1 MGAVRLFFHGQ
12 LQIRAYGRDPER
24 FLNLCAGTGVTLYNM
39 KRKEDDVCFVLSVPD
54 FRRAVPLARKSRTFL
69 HICRRS
75 GLPFLLYRNRTRKAY
90 AAGLLL
96 GIFLLYFLS
105 HFLWDVRFVGNLYYT
120 DETIRDFL
128 EEEGIQYG
136 MWTNQIVCNDL
147 EQAIRIRY
155 PEITW
160 VSAQI
165 SGTRMIIQM
174 KENFSGTDSTEIKNV
189 PGDLAAAEDGVITS
203 MIVRQ
208 GTPLVK
214 PGDEVK
220 AGQVLVSGRI
230 PIHDDSG
237 EVVAE
242 EETTADAD
250 VYAELSIPYVWE
262 HSRYREERIVTGKY
276 PCGISLRIGSYL
288 LRAGRTEAQDGTFC
302 LSETETPVLFY
313 RFSLPLSLT
322 ISRAFH
328 YETCM
333 RRMTEEECQALTE
346 KELTLF
352 RGEIRA
358 EGGKILR
365 EETETTMDENQI
377 RAEGYFWIE
386 KQIGEKAPFQEIV
399 GEENENG
406 ISAGEASYDAE

>member
-1 MGAVRLFFHGQ
+1 MSALFFPCRIFAGQ
-12 LQIRAYGRDPER
+12 FLWRGRAARSYISAVGLA
-24 FLNLCAGTGVTLYNM
+24 FHFFCIGTAQEKLTLP
-39 KRKEDDVCFVLSVPD
+39 VCFWA
-54 FRRAVPLARKSRTFL
+54 F
-69 HICRRS
+69 
-75 GLPFLLYRNRTRKAY
+75 
-90 AAGLLL
+90 
-96 GIFLLYFLS
+96 FLLYFLS
-105 HFLWDVRFVGNLYYT
+105 HFLWDIRFVGNLYYT

-174 KENFSGTDSTEIKNV
+174 KENFSGTDSTEIKNA

-276 PCGISLRIGSYL
+276 PCGISLQIGSYPAARGPNRGTGRHVL
-288 LRAGRTEAQDGTFC
+288 PVGDGDAGAV
-302 LSETETPVLFY
+302 LSLFASVVADHFPC
-313 RFSLPLSLT
+313 FSL
-322 ISRAFH
+322 
-328 YETCM
+328 
-333 RRMTEEECQALTE
+333 
-346 KELTLF
+346 
-352 RGEIRA
+352 
-358 EGGKILR
+358 
-365 EETETTMDENQI
+365 
-377 RAEGYFWIE
+377 
-386 KQIGEKAPFQEIV
+386 
-399 GEENENG
+399 
-406 ISAGEASYDAE
+406 

>member
-12 LQIRAYGRDPER
+12 LQVRAYGRDPER
-24 FLNLCAGTGVTLYNM
+24 FLNLCAGAGVTLYDM
-39 KRKEDDVCFVLSVPD
+39 KRKEDGVCFVLSVPD
-54 FRRAVPLARKSRTFL
+54 FRRVVPLARKSHTFL

-90 AAGLLL
+90 VAGLLL
-96 GIFLLYFLS
+96 GVFLLYFLS
-105 HFLWDVRFVGNLYYT
+105 QFLWDIRFVGNLYYT

-136 MWTNQIVCNDL
+136 MRTNQIVCSDL

-165 SGTRMIIQM
+165 SGTRLILQV
-174 KENFSGTDSTEIKNV
+174 KENFYGTNFVDMENA
-189 PGDLAAAEDGVITS
+189 PGDLIAAEDGVITS

-220 AGQVLVSGRI
+220 AGQILVSGRI

-250 VYAELSIPYVWE
+250 IYAELSVPYTWE

-288 LRAGRTEAQDGTFC
+288 LRAGRTGAQDGTFC
-302 LSETETPVLFY
+302 LSETGTPVLFY

-333 RRMTEEECQALTE
+333 RRMTEEKCQELME
-346 KELTLF
+346 KELTF
-352 RGEIRA
+352 FCGEIRA

-365 EETETTMDENQI
+365 EEIETTMDANQI
-377 RAEGYFWIE
+377 RAEGYFRIE
-386 KQIGEKAPFQEIV
+386 KQIGEKAPLQETV